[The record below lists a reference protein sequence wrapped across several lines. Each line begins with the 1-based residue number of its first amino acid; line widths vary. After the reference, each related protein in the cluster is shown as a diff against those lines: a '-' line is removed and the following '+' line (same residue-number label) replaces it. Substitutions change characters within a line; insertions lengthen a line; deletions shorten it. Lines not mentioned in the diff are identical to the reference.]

1 MKLGYNEIMIV
12 SKYFEDINDFINLEM
27 GIKRFEGN
35 MERFHFNPIPLNQY
49 SRKLFPNIE
58 TFHIYNKEDE
68 VFKDGRIIKYV
79 IWYKVEYSR
88 YLEEKEEGNI
98 CKNIEYTKE
107 DIKNYGN
114 TIPIEVNSL
123 GEYCFYGLKSINI
136 PSTISKI
143 GNNNFSNKLLTSI
156 TVDNLKF
163 ISKERIFMNE
173 PALLSIQTPRDIQQ
187 INKKKVIR
195 RNINEFIIPTTITK
209 LTDECF
215 KECYSLTSTN
225 IPITVSKIGSYCF
238 SYCSSLKSINIPL
251 SVNVIE
257 NYCFDGCLSLTSVTI
272 PSSIHSLG
280 DNCFRGCSTLKSINI
295 PKTVSKLGNGCF
307 ERCTS
312 LSLINIPRG
321 IKEIGGGCFYEC
333 LSLTSMNIP
342 TTISKIGGT
351 CFNGCKLLKNINIKN
366 LQFISGNR
374 IFLNEPILL
383 SIRTP
388 ENIKEINRNEIKQ
401 RDINEFIIPTTIT
414 KLTDECFSGCT
425 SLRSFNIPT
434 TVNELGSYC
443 FCGCSSLK
451 SIIIPS
457 TVSIIGDECFKG
469 CSSLTSVTK
478 TLKESNE
485 ENTKCVLV

>member
-1 MKLGYNEIMIV
+1 MQLGYNEIMIV
-12 SKYFEDINDFINLEM
+12 SKYFEDINDFINLEI
-27 GIKRFEGN
+27 GIKRFQGN

-107 DIKNYGN
+107 DIKKYGN

-136 PSTISKI
+136 TSTISKI

-209 LTDECF
+209 LTDEF
-215 KECYSLTSTN
+215 
-225 IPITVSKIGSYCF
+225 SKIGSYCF

-280 DNCFRGCSTLKSINI
+280 DNF
-295 PKTVSKLGNGCF
+295 SKLGNGCF

-366 LQFISGNR
+366 IQFISGNR

-443 FCGCSSLK
+443 FCGCSSLT

-457 TVSIIGDECFKG
+457 TVSIIGDECFDG